1 MSRLSTVASFF
12 LSISL
17 LAGSFAL
24 VPAAQAQNGV
34 IANVPFE
41 FSINNQRLA
50 AGTYLFDFTS
60 SRLTSSYDTLLVRNT
75 STRKSQFLK
84 VFPESTDA
92 ILSDGHLVFH
102 RYGGSYYLSQIW
114 IPGRNQ
120 YSRCVQ
126 SRSERQAVL
135 QAKNASPAN
144 VVVAL
149 NHPAK

>member
-12 LSISL
+12 LCISL

-24 VPAAQAQNGV
+24 VPGAQAQNGV

-50 AGTYLFDFTS
+50 AGTYLFNFTS
-60 SRLTSSYDTLLVRNT
+60 GSLTPSNDTLLVRNA
-75 STRKSQFLK
+75 STGKRQFLK
-84 VFPESTDA
+84 VFPERTDA
-92 ILSDGHLVFH
+92 ILSDGRLLFQ
-102 RYGGSYYLSQIW
+102 RYGSSYYLSQIW

-126 SRSERQAVL
+126 SCSERQAL
-135 QAKNASPAN
+135 LDAKNAPSTK

-149 NHPAK
+149 NNPAK